1 MIAYSASNIQLP
13 WSISNDDERFNKI
26 LRALFIIYIVVTIP
40 ILFINLPELTR
51 AEKEQLPPQLAR
63 IMLEKQV
70 APPPP
75 KPIEKP
81 KAEEKKTEEKVEEK
95 PQEKIE
101 KKPVE
106 KKVIEKV
113 IERPVEKTPVVV
125 KVNPNAETAKKAE
138 AVVQARERATN
149 SGLMAL
155 KSDLQDM
162 RDAFEPSSVTTATTT
177 KIGSGGGEGTATQ
190 MDRSMITSGVT
201 TGSGGINV
209 AAYSKNISGSG
220 GGSGGGTGGGLAGR
234 KGTKVTSGLAE
245 AGRKAAAASGEG
257 GGNGNGGAGVGRS
270 EEEVRKVMEQHK
282 SSIFNIY
289 NRALRTNAALQ
300 GKVVIKI
307 IIDPSGQIVDAT
319 IVSSELKDP
328 DLEAKLLQ
336 RIKLITFSSSNVART
351 TLNYS
356 FDFLPQ

>member
-1 MIAYSASNIQLP
+1 MSFYMAPQTRLP
-13 WSISNDDERFNKI
+13 WSSSIEEDERFFKI
-26 LRALFIIYIVVTIP
+26 LRTLFIGFVVLSLIITFLKVP
-40 ILFINLPELTR
+40 PLTR
-51 AEKEQLPPQLAR
+51 AEKEELPPSLAR

-70 APPPP
+70 IPP

-81 KAEEKKTEEKVEEK
+81 KPKPEEKKIEE
-95 PQEKIE
+95 
-101 KKPVE
+101 KPVE
-106 KKVIEKV
+106 KKVEEKPVEKKIEKK
-113 IERPVEKTPVVV
+113 VEKTPEPKPIKEV
-125 KVNPNAETAKKAE
+125 PTKAE
-138 AVVQARERATN
+138 VTLQARTRA
-149 SGLMAL
+149 AEKL
-155 KSDLQDM
+155 KPMQNELAAM
-162 RDAFEPSSVTTATTT
+162 REAFAPSAVETATT
-177 KIGSGGGEGTATQ
+177 KVGAGAGVATQ
-190 MDRSMITSGVT
+190 VDRSMITSGVGK
-201 TGSGGINV
+201 GSGGINT
-209 AAYSKNISGSG
+209 AALSRDIGG
-220 GGSGGGTGGGLAGR
+220 GGSLAGR
-234 KGTKVTSGLAE
+234 QGTKVTSGLAE
-245 AGRKAAAASGEG
+245 AGKKAAIASGEG
-257 GGNGNGGAGVGRS
+257 GGNNNAGSGRS

-336 RIKLITFSSSNVART
+336 RIKLITFSASNVART